1 MLRLFGLPAHPLL
14 VHFPVVAI
22 PTLSLVALIMAI
34 RPAFRERY
42 GIAISLLGVVTTIAT
57 FLAAASGEALSDE
70 FGFTDEVIGDH
81 RSLGETLRLFVLGLT
96 VTVVALTAF
105 GRRGN
110 DDEKNPAVLPLGVIT
125 FVFAA
130 LSLVWTIRTGH
141 AGASSVWGGF

>member
-70 FGFTDEVIGDH
+70 FGFTCLLYTSPSPRDRT
-81 RSLGETLRLFVLGLT
+81 RSRM
-96 VTVVALTAF
+96 
-105 GRRGN
+105 
-110 DDEKNPAVLPLGVIT
+110 P
-125 FVFAA
+125 
-130 LSLVWTIRTGH
+130 
-141 AGASSVWGGF
+141 SSA

>member
-110 DDEKNPAVLPLGVIT
+110 DNEKSPAVLPLGVIT

>member
-110 DDEKNPAVLPLGVIT
+110 DNEKNPAVLPLGVIT

>member
-1 MLRLFGLPAHPLL
+1 
-14 VHFPVVAI
+14 
-22 PTLSLVALIMAI
+22 
-34 RPAFRERY
+34 
-42 GIAISLLGVVTTIAT
+42 
-57 FLAAASGEALSDE
+57 
-70 FGFTDEVIGDH
+70 
-81 RSLGETLRLFVLGLT
+81 VLGLT

-110 DDEKNPAVLPLGVIT
+110 DNEKNPAVLPLGVIT